1 MAQQVTT
8 RTISVLVSIVLLAA
22 CASAA
27 PTPAPAELGA
37 PSIEVVAD
45 GLFAPLGL
53 AALPD
58 GGLLV
63 AEEGTGR
70 RDDSAGVSLITP
82 AGDVGRLVS
91 GFPSSRDSGDLAGAN
106 LVSVAPDGETSLPST
121 GMSTCARVRTV
132 TVSSTAIG
140 ARSSVAGSR

>member
-91 GFPSSRDSGDLAGAN
+91 GFPSSRDSGDLAGAEAD
-106 LVSVAPDGETSLPST
+106 LAKATDMISAASQ
-121 GMSTCARVRTV
+121 
-132 TVSSTAIG
+132 
-140 ARSSVAGSR
+140 

>member
-70 RDDSAGVSLITP
+70 RDDSAGVSL
-82 AGDVGRLVS
+82 
-91 GFPSSRDSGDLAGAN
+91 
-106 LVSVAPDGETSLPST
+106 
-121 GMSTCARVRTV
+121 
-132 TVSSTAIG
+132 
-140 ARSSVAGSR
+140 